1 MLCALVVGSFGFV
14 TLGLADDVVQCGD
27 VTLLFARGSGQ
38 ELNERE
44 APAFFDDVASRL
56 APDVSVTRYEL
67 GAESHGGAR
76 YSAVGGWRD
85 MLEAEASWTGFLGGQ
100 YRASVVA
107 GVTEMTSYVTQ
118 RAAMCPGELFVLG
131 GYSQG
136 AQVVGEALFELDA
149 ATHERV
155 AFVALFSDPK
165 LYLPEGRGAFPPACR
180 GAESP
185 WRRGSVGCWT
195 DHGVLEAR
203 VPYLPKD
210 IEDRTGSWCDRN
222 DGVCGDSL
230 VDLGLHHDHAEYA
243 ESGAEIDEAGREIVA
258 ALDARL
264 GD

>member
-1 MLCALVVGSFGFV
+1 
-14 TLGLADDVVQCGD
+14 
-27 VTLLFARGSGQ
+27 
-38 ELNERE
+38 
-44 APAFFDDVASRL
+44 
-56 APDVSVTRYEL
+56 
-67 GAESHGGAR
+67 
-76 YSAVGGWRD
+76 
-85 MLEAEASWTGFLGGQ
+85 
-100 YRASVVA
+100 
-107 GVTEMTSYVTQ
+107 
-118 RAAMCPGELFVLG
+118 
-131 GYSQG
+131 
-136 AQVVGEALFELDA
+136 VGEALFELDA
-149 ATHERV
+149 ATRDRV

-180 GAESP
+180 GEQSP

-210 IEDRTGSWCDRN
+210 IEVRTGSWCDRN

-243 ESGAEIDEAGREIVA
+243 DRGAEIDEAGREVAA